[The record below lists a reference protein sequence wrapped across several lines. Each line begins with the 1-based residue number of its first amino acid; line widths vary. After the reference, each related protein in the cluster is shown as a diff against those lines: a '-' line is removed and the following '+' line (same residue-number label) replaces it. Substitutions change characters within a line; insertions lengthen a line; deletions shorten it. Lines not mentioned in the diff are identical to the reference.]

1 MNRRKNR
8 DKSGKRNWMRMTTTI
23 TVEGMSCDHCER
35 SVEEALHEVSGVSS
49 ATADRE
55 REQVSVEGDADLAAL
70 VRAVENAG
78 YTPSG

>member
-1 MNRRKNR
+1 
-8 DKSGKRNWMRMTTTI
+8 MRMTTII

>member
-1 MNRRKNR
+1 
-8 DKSGKRNWMRMTTTI
+8 MTTII
-23 TVEGMSCDHCER
+23 TFEGMSCDHCER